1 MPALPNVFSIQM
13 GIGSQWSQSYTFQ
26 NADGSLVD
34 LTGHTFSFVVRNDPS
49 EPNALTPAIKVDTTG
64 TSQGSITVNVP
75 TATITVNL
83 LASATGTLTQKVY
96 YYSLWMDPGTTSVAW
111 ATGTIF
117 AAQIANY

>member
-1 MPALPNVFSIQM
+1 MPALPNLFSIQM

-49 EPNALTPAIKVDTTG
+49 EANAITPVIRVDTTG
-64 TSQGSITVNVP
+64 TAQGNITVNTA

-83 LASATGTLTQKVY
+83 LASGTAALTQKTY
-96 YYSLWMDPGTTSVAW
+96 YYSLWMDPGTTSTAW